1 MMRTKLQKIVAL
13 IGLWLFLLA
22 VLGVWPMELQVG
34 PTHLVQGSQT
44 ISLR

>member
-1 MMRTKLQKIVAL
+1 MMRTTLRKIATL

-22 VLGVWPMELQVG
+22 VLGVWPMEPQDG
-34 PTHLVQGSQT
+34 PMNLVQTDT